1 MKHIKIPDYSKGD
14 YASFWKG
21 KERQYFDEVEKHI
34 IDKLL
39 PKKGEWFI
47 DLGCGFGRF
56 KELYLNRYKNIV
68 MLDFSQ
74 PLLNQAM
81 TSINYRKFPNVYF
94 VLADIYNLPFRD
106 NSFDVS
112 LMIRVFHHLQEP
124 DLVIKQ
130 LHRILKYQGKVVFN
144 FDNKRNIREIVKYL
158 RRKSEINPFKV
169 EHLNA
174 GKDELLYY
182 SHPLF
187 VKKLLSSFELDI
199 IDKMGAGL
207 FYGNIFSDTYN
218 PATIEKRLVGVFG
231 KYFLTMFIFLKAIMQ
246 ARETTKLPR
255 NNTSTILINLIICP
269 DCKSEKIVQKKQ
281 NLSCLNCNRL
291 FPITGRMYDLRI
303 S

>member
-1 MKHIKIPDYSKGD
+1 MKHIKIADYSKGD

-21 KERQYFDEVEKHI
+21 KERQYFDEVEKQV

-68 MLDFSQ
+68 MFDFSQ

-158 RRKSEINPFKV
+158 RRKSEINPFRV
-169 EHLNA
+169 EHLNV

-199 IDKMGAGL
+199 IDKMGVGL

-218 PATIEKRLVGVFG
+218 PVTIEKRLVRVFG
-231 KYFLTMFIFLKAIMQ
+231 KYFLTMFIFLKAIMR
-246 ARETTKLPR
+246 ARETTKLPK
-255 NNTSTILINLIICP
+255 NNTPTMLINLIICP
-269 DCKSEKIVQKKQ
+269 DCKSEKIVQKQQ
-281 NLSCLNCNRL
+281 NLLCLNCNRT